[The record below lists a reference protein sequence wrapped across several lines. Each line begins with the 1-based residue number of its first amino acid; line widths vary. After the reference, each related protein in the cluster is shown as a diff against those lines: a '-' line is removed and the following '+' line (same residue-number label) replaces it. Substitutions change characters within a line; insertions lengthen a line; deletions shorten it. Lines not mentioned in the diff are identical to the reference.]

1 MAKINEA
8 MKNPVNIL
16 LIEDDPLDQIEVQ
29 RILKKR
35 GILFRIKIAKN
46 GEEGMRILTE
56 TSHEIFSGKPN
67 IILLDL
73 NMPKMNGFE
82 FLNALKSN
90 GLKDLKIFV
99 LTTSNDHDDKQ
110 AALAL
115 GASGFITKPLK
126 FETSASSD
134 AFNLMID
141 MMNI

>member
-1 MAKINEA
+1 

-46 GEEGMRILTE
+46 GEEGIRMLTE
-56 TSHEIFSGKPN
+56 TSNEIYPGKPD

-82 FLNALKSN
+82 FLNSAQKLS
-90 GLKDLKIFV
+90 GIKDIKIFV
-99 LTTSNDHDDKQ
+99 LTTSNDHDDKR

-141 MMNI
+141 MMNV